1 MAGNYMAFIEK
12 IYGCSMVVV
21 NKQSAGELFL
31 QTRILRRTFLLY
43 FYERKYRD
51 VLYSDVY

>member
-31 QTRILRRTFLLY
+31 QTKILRRTL
-43 FYERKYRD
+43 
-51 VLYSDVY
+51 